1 MEFGVLV
8 DPVVGPA
15 ELVDLA
21 QRAEEWGYTYFWY
34 PDEKFFR
41 ECYVGLTL
49 VAAHTR
55 RLKLGP
61 CVTDPYSRHPIM
73 TAAAIATLAEIAPGR
88 VWLGLGAGGRGLRE
102 MGLAQTRPARALR
115 EAIEIIRGLLA
126 GESVSYQGEVIS
138 LENRPLDFVPASP
151 VPIMIGT
158 GHGRHIQQL
167 AGELADAAMLANYAS
182 PEAIGKGLSF
192 VEQGA
197 AKAGRKLHEIHLIS
211 RVDVAVHADGREAR
225 KALAPKV
232 LSAVRASYPDL
243 NYLDD
248 LPPFEMTSTFL
259 SILNKKDYQTKSY
272 YAVPHHSAP
281 LVPDALIDHLGVAGT
296 LEEVAAKLQAIGALG
311 FNQITIRAVPA
322 HGQTMSEC
330 LRLISESVLPALKN

>member
-21 QRAEEWGYTYFWY
+21 QQAEEWGYTYFWY

-49 VAAHTR
+49 VAANTR

-73 TAAAIATLAEIAPGR
+73 TAAAVATLAEIAPGR

-115 EAIEIIRGLLA
+115 EAIEIIRGLMS
-126 GESVSYQGEVIS
+126 GESVTYQGEVIS
-138 LENRPLDFVPASP
+138 LENRPLDFVPSGP

-167 AGELADAAMLANYAS
+167 AGEIADAAMLANYAS
-182 PEAIGKGLSF
+182 PAAIGKGLSF

-197 AKAGRKLHEIHLIS
+197 AKVGRKLREIHLIS
-211 RVDVAVHADGREAR
+211 RVDVAVHPDSREAR

-248 LPPFEMTSTFL
+248 LPPFEMSSAFL
-259 SILNKKDYQTKSY
+259 SILNKKDHHTKSY
-272 YAVPHHSAP
+272 YAVPDHSAP

-296 LEEVAAKLQAIGALG
+296 PEEVAVRLQALGALG

-322 HGQTMSEC
+322 HGQTMPEC
-330 LRLISESVLPALKN
+330 LRLVSESVLPALKN

>member
-8 DPVVGPA
+8 DPVIGPS

-21 QRAEEWGYTYFWY
+21 QQAEEWGYTYFWY

-49 VAAHTR
+49 VAANTT

-73 TAAAIATLAEIAPGR
+73 TAAAVATLAEIAPGR

-102 MGLAQTRPARALR
+102 MGLAQTRPSRALR

-138 LENRPLDFVPASP
+138 LENRPLDFVPAGP
-151 VPIMIGT
+151 VPIFIGT

-167 AGELADAAMLANYAS
+167 AGEIADAAMLANYAS
-182 PEAIGKGLSF
+182 PETIRKGLSF

-197 AKAGRKLHEIHLIS
+197 AKAGRQLSDVYLIS
-211 RVDVAVHADGREAR
+211 RVDVAVHPKREEAR
-225 KALAPKV
+225 KVLAPKV

-248 LPPFEMTSTFL
+248 LPPFEMSSTFL
-259 SILNKKDYQTKSY
+259 SILSKKDYQTKSY
-272 YAVPHHSAP
+272 YAVPDHSAP

-296 LEEVAAKLQAIGALG
+296 PSEVASRLLAISALG
-311 FNQITIRAVPA
+311 FNQITIRAVPVR
-322 HGQTMSEC
+322 GQTMLDC
-330 LRLISESVLPALKN
+330 LRLISDSVLPIIKQ